1 MKPTLD
7 HSILLD
13 LASETGRCFAVL
25 PPDFAQKMAHRLRR
39 KFKVTVAK
47 DEITALVNGY
57 VEIYH
62 FGASVLKDCMLPRT
76 DIYAHLQDI
85 DQPKFMGQLTAQFP
99 AEDIRILD
107 ELAGWVIYYEY
118 LR

>member
-1 MKPTLD
+1 MLD
-7 HSILLD
+7 HPILLD

-25 PPDFAQKMAHRLRR
+25 PPDFAQKMARRLRR

-62 FGASVLKDCMLPRT
+62 FGASVLKDCIVPHI
-76 DIYAHLQDI
+76 DIYASLSHI
-85 DQPKFMGQLTAQFP
+85 DQTKFTGKLTAQFP
-99 AEDIRILD
+99 AEDARILD